1 MKSVSLNG
9 IARVDLGKKFS
20 KKFRKNGD
28 VPCVIYSKGKEPLH
42 ICVKNNELRKIIYN
56 PNVFILNINVE
67 DQNYNTIIR
76 DTQFHP
82 LNDNILHVD
91 FLELS
96 ENELVSLEIPVQL
109 SGNSIGVRNGGR
121 LNLVMRK
128 LLVQSFPKNLP
139 DTINIDITNLRIGH
153 SIRIEELEKGN
164 YNLIQSADA
173 VVVSVK
179 TARNIVE
186 EEEEEGEVEVEG
198 EGEGATD
205 EKKDENSSSSKEEN
219 TDSK

>member
-28 VPCVIYSKGKEPLH
+28 VPCVIYSKGKDPLH

-56 PNVFILNINVE
+56 PNIFILNINV
-67 DQNYNTIIR
+67 DGQNYNTIIR
-76 DTQFHP
+76 DAQFHP
-82 LNDNILHVD
+82 LNDNILHID

-96 ENELVSLEIPVQL
+96 ENKLVSLEIPVQL

-128 LLVQSFPKNLP
+128 LLIQSFPKNLP
-139 DTINIDITNLRIGH
+139 DTINIDITNLRIGN
-153 SIRIEELEKGN
+153 SIRIEELEKEN
-164 YNLIQSADA
+164 YNFIQSGDA

-186 EEEEEGEVEVEG
+186 EEEEEVEG
-198 EGEGATD
+198 EAEGEGATD
-205 EKKDENSSSSKEEN
+205 EKKDENSAASKEEN